1 MTRCSAR
8 MEVAALTVVAVT
20 VEVEEVCS
28 AEMTVEE
35 VGLDSAASVQ
45 LAILG

>member
-1 MTRCSAR
+1 
-8 MEVAALTVVAVT
+8 MEVAALTVVAV
-20 VEVEEVCS
+20 EVEEMCS
-28 AEMTVEE
+28 VEMTVEE